1 MSISAST
8 LADKNKTLTRRLFNG
23 RTVRFPMLLLILMP
37 LIITSSAPP
46 TSVKAGAE
54 GGVFEGTFLND
65 VKIVTCPPAP
75 DAVIASFQSMITTMR
90 GGILIEGGAPAA
102 PPPAVSRSA
111 GHGIWERTGR
121 HTIRF
126 FFRSHS
132 FDNLG
137 RLVRITEV
145 TSHPSLIKGDN
156 PETPDVLE
164 PYYLSGEGTNKIT
177 NINPVNGAVI
187 NVTEGCNKATSRPI
201 LFED

>member
-1 MSISAST
+1 MT
-8 LADKNKTLTRRLFNG
+8 LAGLLTLTGVGVLGF
-23 RTVRFPMLLLILMP
+23 
-37 LIITSSAPP
+37 
-46 TSVKAGAE
+46 GAAAHAD
-54 GGVFEGTFLND
+54 GGGKFEGTWLNE

-75 DAVIASFQSMITTMR
+75 HAVIATFQSMTTYMR
-90 GGILIEGGAPAA
+90 GGILIEGGSPAT

-111 GHGIWERTGR
+111 GHGIWERTGH
-121 HTIRF
+121 HTFRV

-145 TSHPSLIKGDN
+145 TTNPELIQGDN
-156 PETPDVLE
+156 PETPDVE

-177 NINPVNGAVI
+177 NLNPVDGSVI
-187 NVTEGCNKATSRPI
+187 EPMIEGCNEATSRPV